1 MDHMELIMLR
11 MAELLPKI
19 PSWAKAEQMEISVPQ
34 KELWKYSDSI
44 FVKTDKQ
51 TNPRK
56 K

>member
-19 PSWAKAEQMEISVPQ
+19 PSWAKAEQMEISVSQ
-34 KELWKYSDSI
+34 KELWKYSDSNS
-44 FVKTDKQ
+44 VKNKKQ
-51 TNPRK
+51 IDSRK